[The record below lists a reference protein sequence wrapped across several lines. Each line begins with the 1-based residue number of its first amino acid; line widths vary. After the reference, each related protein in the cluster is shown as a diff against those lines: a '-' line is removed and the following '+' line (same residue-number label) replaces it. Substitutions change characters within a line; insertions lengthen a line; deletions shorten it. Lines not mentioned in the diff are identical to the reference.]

1 MLEAQSKAAPNPG
14 TMGLSSL
21 CSRIQ
26 SLQEFHWV
34 LGTKKKLSTASPE
47 FANTKQG
54 PDTHSFS
61 YKAPPEQSCLANC
74 PPTFAHR
81 VLTFD
86 LHYLIGVL
94 HHLVLG
100 LIAEGVSPGLDKVQD
115 LTADTCL
122 HLPLHRK
129 GGREGKKKNLRKRP

>member
-1 MLEAQSKAAPNPG
+1 M
-14 TMGLSSL
+14 
-21 CSRIQ
+21 
-26 SLQEFHWV
+26 
-34 LGTKKKLSTASPE
+34 
-47 FANTKQG
+47 
-54 PDTHSFS
+54 
-61 YKAPPEQSCLANC
+61 ANC
-74 PPTFAHR
+74 PPTFARR
-81 VLTFD
+81 VLTFN

-129 GGREGKKKNLRKRP
+129 GRGGKTKKNLRKRPWNPKAGVNPPEEKPEIPFMGRETSEYLCEVRAVRKPQ